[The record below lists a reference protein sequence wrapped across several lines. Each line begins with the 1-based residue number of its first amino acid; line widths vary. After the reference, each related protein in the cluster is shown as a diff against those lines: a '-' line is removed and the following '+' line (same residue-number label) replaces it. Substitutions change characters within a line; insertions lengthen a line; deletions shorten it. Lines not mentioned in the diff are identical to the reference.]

1 MNQQKKIT
9 SMRQSKVSAI
19 IMLAYYIVTE
29 NTNSKEKP
37 QNKKYLWSKVY
48 KEENTRHM
56 RWREARYWVN
66 ERNKHAQENLISKDG
81 VQGVEA
87 NHWGGRDEAC
97 WRRWHE
103 GQSQWGITRACHQ
116 TITEAGTC
124 RQKNVQTK
132 RLPSVPLFWGV
143 TFRDIWGHSG
153 ICWMHT
159 KRTTRIICCRVALA
173 AFSRDGQNSAW
184 CWDMQKCLWR
194 TSAFALG

>member
-66 ERNKHAQENLISKDG
+66 ERNKHAQENLIYK
-81 VQGVEA
+81 QG
-87 NHWGGRDEAC
+87 WST
-97 WRRWHE
+97 RRWSE
-103 GQSQWGITRACHQ
+103 SLGW
-116 TITEAGTC
+116 
-124 RQKNVQTK
+124 K
-132 RLPSVPLFWGV
+132 RRSL
-143 TFRDIWGHSG
+143 
-153 ICWMHT
+153 
-159 KRTTRIICCRVALA
+159 LA
-173 AFSRDGQNSAW
+173 EMTWRPEPVGDNKSMSSNYNRSRDVSSKECANQATPLSSPFFRGKFQRYMRVLRDLQDAYRAHNKNGMLQP
-184 CWDMQKCLWR
+184 CID
-194 TSAFALG
+194 FFF